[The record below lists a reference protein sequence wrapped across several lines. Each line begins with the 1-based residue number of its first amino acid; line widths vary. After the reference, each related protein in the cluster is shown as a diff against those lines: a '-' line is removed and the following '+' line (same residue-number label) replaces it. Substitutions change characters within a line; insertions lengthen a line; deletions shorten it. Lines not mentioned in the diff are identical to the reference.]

1 MAANIT
7 FRVGVVLPAA
17 GCGERMK
24 LATPKQFCDVNGR
37 PLICY
42 TVDCFHR
49 YWGDLKSWMHNISLS
64 PCTKVFEISF
74 LSPTLSGFFTL
85 NGWPPSVQLAI
96 NMHFRW
102 RPWHFGGLKSAAYIV
117 SRQFLILNGCLYRRE
132 GPDSHS
138 QDGIRRFQLM
148 QHPSDLVSRS
158 RENATEVECS
168 RYSMSPDPPI
178 PPTSPPIFFLLAFEF
193 GHRKVWIY
201 LLFFHLIIKIK

>member
-49 YWGDLKSWMHNISLS
+49 YWGDLKSWMHNISHS
-64 PCTKVFEISF
+64 PCPKVFEISF

-85 NGWPPSVQLAI
+85 KGWPPSVQLAI

-117 SRQFLILNGCLYRRE
+117 SRQFLILNGCLYRRRE
-132 GPDSHS
+132 RRPRFAFSGWDSSFSAYATPKRSCFEVTWKCHWS
-138 QDGIRRFQLM
+138 WMFEVFN
-148 QHPSDLVSRS
+148 VSR
-158 RENATEVECS
+158 
-168 RYSMSPDPPI
+168 PPH
-178 PPTSPPIFFLLAFEF
+178 PPNLPTHFFLNCI
-193 GHRKVWIY
+193 WIWSHKSMD
-201 LLFFHLIIKIK
+201 LFAVFSFDH